1 MVVLS
6 ASILCQNGTKPI
18 VSRQFVEMS
27 RMRVEG
33 LLAAFPKLI
42 TSNTR
47 QHTFVETDT
56 VRYIY
61 QPLENG
67 MFLLLITT
75 KTSNIVE
82 DLGTL
87 RLLAKVV
94 PDVAGGL
101 SESSLS
107 DNMFELIFAF
117 DEVLTSGGYKE
128 DISLSDI
135 RNNLMMDSHE
145 EKVAIMMEEKKKL
158 DAKKLMD
165 EKAKMIKERQMEA
178 LKNNLMG
185 NSSAPSGG
193 MVGIGGGGVTP
204 GYEHNSSNN
213 GGGMG
218 GMGAMGGMGGM
229 GGTSSFDNQFN
240 QPKPDPIDEPPRVVA
255 QGIKLGG
262 MGGDKKKNNFLSA
275 MAKEDNM
282 NLFGMSNK
290 NTKQADMLGLSAAA
304 PAPAAPTSPLTIAL
318 EERYTVAMN
327 REGGIDS
334 CDLKG
339 KLTLTAHTDAGATPA
354 IMVNKALML
363 AKCAANWNF
372 ATHPKVDKKGY
383 EKNGV
388 IMLKGGKP
396 LKLSSPVGVL
406 KWSYSGEDAA
416 PLIINCWPD
425 DEGTGTI
432 NVNLEFELT
441 RSDMVLTDVNILL
454 PLGTTDPPVI
464 DEYDGQFKHDPNTG
478 MLCWH
483 HDVIDASNSSGSLEL
498 SIGGQDAEA
507 FFPVQVMFK
516 SQSFLCPI
524 EVTGVSSASTGA
536 VIPNNISKSVGL
548 DTYVIP

>member
-6 ASILCQNGTKPI
+6 ASILTQNGTKPI

-42 TSNTR
+42 SSHTR

-101 SESSLS
+101 SENVLNDS
-107 DNMFELIFAF
+107 MFELIFAF

-135 RNNLMMDSHE
+135 RNNLVMDSHE
-145 EKVAIMMEEKKKL
+145 EKMAIMLEEKKKS

-165 EKAKMIKERQMEA
+165 EKAAQIRERRVEN

-185 NSSAPSGG
+185 NATAPTGG

-204 GYEHNSSNN
+204 GYEHNSTASGM
-213 GGGMG
+213 GGGMNSMA
-218 GMGAMGGMGGM
+218 GMGMGGGM
-229 GGTSSFDNQFN
+229 NPYNNSSFD
-240 QPKPDPIDEPPRVVA
+240 KPAPVVDEPPRVVPK
-255 QGIKLGG
+255 GLSLGG
-262 MGGDKKKNNFLSA
+262 MGGDKKKNSFLSA

-282 NLFGMSNK
+282 SLFSSSK
-290 NTKQADMLGLSAAA
+290 NSKQADMLGLSAAA
-304 PAPAAPTSPLTIAL
+304 PAPAAPTAPLTIAL

-327 REGGIDS
+327 REGSIDS
-334 CDLKG
+334 CELKG
-339 KLTLTAHTDAGATPA
+339 KLTLTAHTDAGAIPS
-354 IMVNKALML
+354 ISVNKTAML
-363 AKCAANWNF
+363 AKCVSGWNF
-372 ATHPKVDKKGY
+372 ATHPKVDKKTY
-383 EKNGV
+383 ERMGAIV
-388 IMLKGGKP
+388 LKGGKP
-396 LKLSSPVGVL
+396 LKLNSPVGVL
-406 KWSYSGEDAA
+406 KWSYTGEDAA
-416 PLIINCWPD
+416 PLTINCWPD
-425 DEGTGTI
+425 DEGTGSI
-432 NVNLEFELT
+432 NVNLEFELN
-441 RSDMVLTDVNILL
+441 RPDMVLTDINILV

-464 DEYDGQFKHDPNTG
+464 DEIDGQYKHDPNTG

-483 HDVIDASNSSGSLEL
+483 HDVIDSSNSSGSLEF
-498 SIGGQDAEA
+498 SIGGDDADA

-524 EVTGVSSASTGA
+524 EVTEVSSTATGA
-536 VIPNNISKSVGL
+536 AIPNNIEKSVGL
-548 DTYVIP
+548 DTYAIP

>member
-6 ASILCQNGTKPI
+6 ASILTQNGTKPI
-18 VSRQFVEMS
+18 VSRQFVEMP

-42 TSNTR
+42 SSHTR

-101 SESSLS
+101 SETML
-107 DNMFELIFAF
+107 NEKMFELIFAF
-117 DEVLTSGGYKE
+117 DEVLTAGGYKE

-135 RNNLMMDSHE
+135 RTNLEMDSHE
-145 EKVAIMMEEKKKL
+145 EKMAIMMEE
-158 DAKKLMD
+158 AKKMEAKKAME
-165 EKAKMIKERQMEA
+165 EKAEQIKKRQMEN

-185 NSSAPSGG
+185 NGPTAPAGG

-204 GYEHNSSNN
+204 GYEHNSSAAGSGMTAFSTPSFEKPTEPVEEPVRFVPKKGLTLGGI
-213 GGGMG
+213 GGG
-218 GMGAMGGMGGM
+218 
-229 GGTSSFDNQFN
+229 
-240 QPKPDPIDEPPRVVA
+240 
-255 QGIKLGG
+255 
-262 MGGDKKKNNFLSA
+262 KKKNDFLSA
-275 MAKEDNM
+275 MGKEENL
-282 NLFGMSNK
+282 NLFGTTSK
-290 NTKQADMLGLSAAA
+290 NSKQTDILGFSAAA

-318 EERYTVAMN
+318 EEKYTVSMN
-327 REGGIDS
+327 REGSIDS

-339 KLTLTAHTDAGATPA
+339 KLTLTANTEAGATPS
-354 IMVNKALML
+354 ITVNKAIML
-363 AKCAANWNF
+363 AKCTMNWNF
-372 ATHPKVDKKGY
+372 ATHPKVDKKMY
-383 EKNGV
+383 EKSGTIV
-388 IMLKGGKP
+388 LKGGKP

-416 PLIINCWPD
+416 PLTINCWPD

-432 NVNLEFELT
+432 NVNLEFQLN
-441 RSDMVLTDVNILL
+441 RPDMTLTDVNILV

-464 DEYDGQFKHDPNTG
+464 DEIDGQYKHDPNTG

-483 HDVIDASNSSGSLEL
+483 HDLIDSSNSSGSLEF
-498 SIGGQDAEA
+498 SIGGDDADA

-524 EVTGVSSASTGA
+524 EITDVTSTATGA
-536 VIPNNISKSVGL
+536 PIPNNTEKSVGL
-548 DTYVIP
+548 DTYAIP

>member
-6 ASILCQNGTKPI
+6 ASILSQNGTKPI

-42 TSNTR
+42 SSHGR

-61 QPLENG
+61 QPLENA
-67 MFLLLITT
+67 MYLLLITT

-101 SESSLS
+101 NEQNLQEK
-107 DNMFELIFAF
+107 MFELIFAF
-117 DEVLTSGGYKE
+117 DEVLTAGGYKE
-128 DISLSDI
+128 DITLSNI
-135 RNNLMMDSHE
+135 RTNLEMDSHE
-145 EKVAIMMEEKKKL
+145 EKMAIMLEEKKKQ
-158 DAKKLMD
+158 DAKKMMD
-165 EKAKMIKERQMEA
+165 EKAKQIKERQMEN

-185 NSSAPSGG
+185 NAPTQTAG

-213 GGGMG
+213 GMGSGMS
-218 GMGAMGGMGGM
+218 AFP
-229 GGTSSFDNQFN
+229 SSFDSA
-240 QPKPDPIDEPPRVVA
+240 PKPAPIDEGPRVVPK
-255 QGIKLGG
+255 GLSLGG
-262 MGGDKKKNNFLSA
+262 VGGNKKKNNLLSA

-282 NLFGMSNK
+282 NLFGMSTTNS
-290 NTKQADMLGLSAAA
+290 KQADMLGLSAAVA
-304 PAPAAPTSPLTIAL
+304 PVTAAPTAPLTISL
-318 EERYTVAMN
+318 EERYTVSIS
-327 REGGIDS
+327 REGSIDS

-339 KLTLTAHTDAGATPA
+339 KLSLSAHTELGSMPSIA
-354 IMVNKALML
+354 VNKAIML
-363 AKCAANWNF
+363 QKCASGWNF
-372 ATHPKVDKKGY
+372 ATHPKVDKKSY
-383 EKNGV
+383 EQNGIIV
-388 IMLKGGKP
+388 LKGGKP
-396 LKLSSPVGVL
+396 LKLNSPVGVL
-406 KWSYSGEDAA
+406 KWSYNGEDAA
-416 PLIINCWPD
+416 PLTINCWPD

-432 NVNLEFELT
+432 TVNLEFELN
-441 RSDMVLTDVNILL
+441 RPDMTLTDVNILV

-464 DEYDGQFKHDPNTG
+464 DEIDGQYKHDSNTG
-478 MLCWH
+478 MMCWH
-483 HDVIDASNSSGSLEL
+483 QDVIDGSNSSGSLEF
-498 SIGGQDAEA
+498 SIAGSDADA

-524 EVTGVSSASTGA
+524 EITGVTSVTSGA
-536 VIPNNISKSVGL
+536 VIPNNLEKSVGL
-548 DTYVIP
+548 DTYAIP